1 MQEYEDAQAAME
13 EIEDQAEQD
22 DADAEAAG
30 ARHANAL
37 AAMEECLGQR
47 TECSVAYAA
56 AKAVSQEKRSQ
67 IIREL
72 LENHKPTSPE
82 SPSSE
87 RASLAMDD
95 DDNEKPASSSKEGR
109 YEALQSAHVD
119 LVIRVPASM
128 QKMGIVVNDD
138 GVIESAPANLFD
150 PDYRVLGLDG
160 KQYYPGLEA
169 VRI

>member
-95 DDNEKPASSSKEGR
+95 DDNEKGIGKRIGTLPHRRMSCCVVWRTNIDVYLYKGR
-109 YEALQSAHVD
+109 CLS
-119 LVIRVPASM
+119 
-128 QKMGIVVNDD
+128 
-138 GVIESAPANLFD
+138 IE
-150 PDYRVLGLDG
+150 
-160 KQYYPGLEA
+160 
-169 VRI
+169 